1 MKHILLSFL
10 LVAFSAPSFAQQIEP
25 APYILNTDYLKK
37 SRHQNTAAWILTG
50 AGTVGLLGT
59 FMADLNQSVAGGL
72 TTVFSLGTVE
82 PEYKSLTV
90 PYLLS
95 AASIAGGVSL
105 FVAASKNRKRAM
117 AEGPISYLRLER
129 GSVIKST
136 GFTTQAFPA
145 VAVRFPL

>member
-1 MKHILLSFL
+1 
-10 LVAFSAPSFAQQIEP
+10 
-25 APYILNTDYLKK
+25 
-37 SRHQNTAAWILTG
+37 LTG

-117 AEGPISYLRLER
+117 AERPISYLRLER

>member
-1 MKHILLSFL
+1 MKHILLSFS
-10 LVAFSAPSFAQQIEP
+10 LVAFSATSFAQQIEP
-25 APYILNTDYLKK
+25 APYNLNTDYLKK
-37 SRHQNTAAWILTG
+37 SQHQKTAAWILTG

-82 PEYKSLTV
+82 PE
-90 PYLLS
+90 
-95 AASIAGGVSL
+95 
-105 FVAASKNRKRAM
+105 
-117 AEGPISYLRLER
+117 GPISYLRLER
-129 GSVIKST
+129 GSVIKSA